1 MTLSDMRMIIIEYK
15 ESDKKGGF
23 MDLKKFIR
31 DVPDFPEKGIIF
43 KDITTLLKDKNAF
56 KYVVDLMCEKYID
69 KKIDKVVGIESRGFI
84 FGGIVAYKLGC
95 GLVLARKSG
104 KLPSEKIE
112 QDYTLEYGVNS
123 IEIHTDSIKQGEN
136 VIIVDDLLA
145 TGGTGVAVAKL
156 VERLKG
162 KIIGL
167 EFLIELGFLNG
178 REKLKDYNINSYI
191 YY

>member
-1 MTLSDMRMIIIEYK
+1 MILSDMKMIIIGYK
-15 ESDKKGGF
+15 ELDNNGGF

-56 KYVVDLMCEKYID
+56 KYAVDLMCEKYID

-95 GLVLARKSG
+95 GFVVARKPG
-104 KLPSEKIE
+104 KLPSEKIK

-136 VIIVDDLLA
+136 IIIVDDLLA

-156 VERLKG
+156 VERLNG
-162 KIIGL
+162 EIIGL